1 MDLITSSQPLSAAEL
16 QAVRWLYQAFSDN
29 NPDLVD
35 QAVTANWQDIPL
47 GPGQRPGPHGIKP
60 IIAQLRHAFPDLKI
74 LIHDIMG
81 SAGRAAVRA
90 EIRGT
95 HQGEWF
101 GIAATNK
108 LVAIPLHEFHYLENN
123 RITHTWHLEDW
134 FGMFRQLG
142 ALPPS
147 L

>member
-1 MDLITSSQPLSAAEL
+1 MTTTPWQPLSAAEL
-16 QAVRWLYQAFSDN
+16 QALASFYQAFSDN
-29 NPDLVD
+29 QPDLIN
-35 QAVTANWQDIPL
+35 QAVSPTWQDIPL
-47 GPGQRPGPHGIKP
+47 GPGQEPGPEGIKP
-60 IIAQLRHAFPDLKI
+60 LMAQLRRAFPDLTI
-74 LIHDIMG
+74 VIHEIMG

-95 HQGEWF
+95 HRGEWF
-101 GIAATNK
+101 GIAATNRPIC
-108 LVAIPLHEFHYLENN
+108 VPLHEFHYLTNG

-134 FGMFRQLG
+134 FGLFHQLG